1 MTQEL
6 YDYLRQRAQMKGL
19 GWPVGLA
26 VSLAFHGLVAAAI
39 LITPK
44 TAAPPEPAKVTWVT
58 LPSAGDTGPLGGSGP
73 MEQGTQGE
81 RQRRVEE
88 VAPQRPEPASPKA
101 AATPNTFGTKASQ
114 PLKGTSTNP
123 DSLGKAPVAAK
134 GKVPAPNPAVGA
146 AGQGGGGGIGVG
158 AAIPGLK
165 ASTGI
170 QGGSGLISDLDG
182 TFPYTWYLQQVQG
195 RITGNWNRLNSAQG
209 RVQIYFRIQ
218 RDGSIDGARVESPSG
233 NASLDQ
239 SALLAVRRSDPLP
252 RLPEGFDSGA
262 LGVRFWF
269 TYLGN

>member
-1 MTQEL
+1 MSQEL
-6 YDYLRQRAQMKGL
+6 YDYLRQRSRMKVM
-19 GWPVGLA
+19 GWPVGLGI
-26 VSLAFHGLVAAAI
+26 SLAFHGLVAAAI
-39 LITPK
+39 L
-44 TAAPPEPAKVTWVT
+44 AAPRTGAKAEEPKVTWVT
-58 LPSAGDTGPLGGSGP
+58 LPSSGDTGPLGGSGP
-73 MEQGTQGE
+73 MEEGKQGE

-88 VAPQRPEPASPKA
+88 VAPQRPEPAGQQ
-101 AATPNTFGTKASQ
+101 ATPNTFGTKATH
-114 PLKGTSTNP
+114 PLKGTSANP

-134 GKVPAPNPAVGA
+134 GKAPVANPAVGA
-146 AGQGGGGGIGVG
+146 AGQGGGGGIGTG

-170 QGGSGLISDLDG
+170 QGGSGLIADLDG
-182 TFPYTWYLQQVQG
+182 NFPYTWYLQQIQG
-195 RITGNWNRLNSAQG
+195 RITGNWNRLSAAQG

-252 RLPEGFDSGA
+252 RLPEGFESPA